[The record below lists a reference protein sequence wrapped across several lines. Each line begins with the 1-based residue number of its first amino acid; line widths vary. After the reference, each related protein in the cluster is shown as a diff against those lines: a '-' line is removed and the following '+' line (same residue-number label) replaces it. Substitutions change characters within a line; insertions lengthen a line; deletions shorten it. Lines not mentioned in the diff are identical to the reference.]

1 VALAVRKLRV
11 LVLVHE
17 DFLVPDS
24 LEGLSEKEVA
34 RIKTEH
40 DVVSALSEMKHEV
53 RQLGVSEEL
62 GPIRKTVWEWRPH
75 IVFNLLEEFQE
86 EAIYDQN
93 IVSYLELLRV
103 PYTGCNPRALVLAR
117 DKALSKK
124 LLTYHRIRVPH
135 FFVVRRGRAV
145 RRPSRIEF
153 PLIVKSLLEESS
165 AAIAKASLVRN
176 EESLAERVAFVHQRL
191 ETDAIVEQFVPG
203 REIYVGVLGDRRL
216 TVLPPQ
222 ELVIRKSEAGEPLI
236 ATAKVKHDLRYQ
248 KERGVEVVRA
258 ALSKEL
264 ERRIERTS
272 KRVFRTLQLFGGYAR
287 IDYRVDDSE
296 RLYCLEANPNPEIAR
311 YEEMAEAAADA
322 GLSYEEILQRILNL
336 GIRRRT

>member
-1 VALAVRKLRV
+1 VRKLRV

-17 DFLVPDS
+17 DFFAPES
-24 LEGLSEKEVA
+24 LEGLPAIEAA
-34 RIKTEH
+34 RIKTEF
-40 DVVSALSEMKHEV
+40 DVVSTLRAMKHEV

-86 EAIYDQN
+86 EAIFDQN
-93 IVSYLELLRV
+93 IVGYLELLRV

-124 LLTYHRIRVPH
+124 LLTYHRIPVPR
-135 FFVVRRGRAV
+135 FFVVRRGRPV
-145 RRPSRIEF
+145 RRPKRIEF

-176 EESLAERVAFVHQRL
+176 EESLAERVAFVHERL

-203 REIYVGVLGDRRL
+203 REIYVGVLGNQRL

-222 ELVIRKSEAGEPLI
+222 ELLIRKSEVGEPLI
-236 ATAKVKHDLRYQ
+236 ATEKVKHDLRYQ
-248 KERGVEVVRA
+248 KERGVEIVHA
-258 ALSKEL
+258 ELSKTL
-264 ERRIERTS
+264 RRHIERTS
-272 KRVFRTLQLFGGYAR
+272 KRVFRTLQLWGGYAR

-296 RLYCLEANPNPEIAR
+296 RIYCLEANPNPEIAR
-311 YEEMAEAAADA
+311 REEMALAAAAA
-322 GLSYEEILQRILNL
+322 GMSYEELLQRILNL
-336 GIRRRT
+336 GILRRRS